1 MQNTK
6 EFYDAFS
13 AAITQQADPFHMP
26 VIAPPPSAE
35 APQPQ
40 ASAFDVETMEAVAQ
54 AGKDFKARGGLKG
67 ASERNKA
74 RVARVGAALD
84 RACSHG

>member
-13 AAITQQADPFHMP
+13 ATITQQADPFHMP

-35 APQPQ
+35 APKPQ
-40 ASAFDVETMEAVAQ
+40 ASAFDVETTTTL
-54 AGKDFKARGGLKG
+54 ARLPHAHARDGGLSLDTSLDTAPAPARAG
-67 ASERNKA
+67 A
-74 RVARVGAALD
+74 
-84 RACSHG
+84 

>member
-26 VIAPPPSAE
+26 VIAPPPSADSIASLIDLSSRVDVIRAFRPKKE
-35 APQPQ
+35 A
-40 ASAFDVETMEAVAQ
+40 E
-54 AGKDFKARGGLKG
+54 
-67 ASERNKA
+67 
-74 RVARVGAALD
+74 
-84 RACSHG
+84 